1 MDRQSSEGDN
11 PGMGKSQKRTVGTA
25 GKRSDRLYIGEWI
38 ELLGATQKDVA
49 KAAGI
54 GESYLSLLID
64 GTKDNPSGR
73 ILFRISEHLGITVND
88 LYDPPPPASQVQ
100 ALGKV
105 PPRLWSAL
113 LELQAMATR
122 KRD

>member
-1 MDRQSSEGDN
+1 MDRQSSPADN
-11 PGMGKSQKRTVGTA
+11 PDMGKSVKKTVATIHKDA
-25 GKRSDRLYIGEWI
+25 ERLYIGEWI
-38 ELLGATQKDVA
+38 ELLGAKQNEVA

-64 GTKDNPSGR
+64 RTKKNPAGR
-73 ILFRISEHLGITVND
+73 ILYKISEHLEITVND
-88 LYDPPPPASQVQ
+88 LYEMPPPASQVQ

-122 KRD
+122 KK